1 MNLEFLCQLKNIASI
16 ALGLFGIG
24 IIIGLH
30 EFGHY
35 LFARL
40 FGVRAP
46 SFSIGMGPK
55 LISKKMWGTDF
66 KISAIPL
73 GGYVEIAGMAEIGQG
88 EQKEAKARDAGS
100 FQSKAYW
107 QKALILMGGIIF
119 NFILA
124 FILFIGLYFTGM
136 PKSLYLNPDDI
147 QPIVKA
153 TMAGHPAAEAHW
165 QEGDII
171 HSINNEPTPN
181 ILDVITLLKKYTET
195 PVSITVERNKQKIT
209 HTITPDK
216 TGKIGIEF
224 KAAGYLP
231 PESFIQSI
239 KNGWHLTVDL
249 TKKTFN
255 IFGHLFHKRTT
266 EGLGGPLMLV
276 ATIISSTKEGFSIF
290 LFLLA
295 FISINLGFINL
306 IPLPITD
313 GGQLVFATIEAI
325 IRRPLPEK
333 AVEAIH
339 TISWMLVIALFA
351 FLTFKDS
358 KMLFWEKIKNLLG
371 K

>member
-1 MNLEFLCQLKNIASI
+1 MNLAFLYQLKSIASI

-88 EQKEAKARDAGS
+88 EQKEAKALDKGS
-100 FQSKAYW
+100 FQVKPYW
-107 QKALILMGGIIF
+107 QKALILMGGILF

-124 FILFIGLYFTGM
+124 FIIFIGLYFTGM

-147 QPIVKA
+147 QPIIKTTIVDK
-153 TMAGHPAAEAHW
+153 PAAIA
-165 QEGDII
+165 QLQKGDVIRA
-171 HSINNEPTPN
+171 INNEPTPN
-181 ILDVITLLKKYTET
+181 ILNVLTLLPKYKNATI
-195 PVSITVERNKQKIT
+195 SIIVDRNGQEFTK
-209 HTITPDK
+209 TITPDQN
-216 TGKIGIEF
+216 GKIGIEF
-224 KAAGYLP
+224 KAAGYLTP
-231 PESFIQSI
+231 QSFAQSI
-239 KNGWHLTVDL
+239 KNAWNLTIDL
-249 TKKTFN
+249 TKKTFQV
-255 IFGHLFHKRTT
+255 FARLFRKRTT

-276 ATIISSTKEGFSIF
+276 AQVMANAKEGLSVF

-295 FISINLGFINL
+295 FISINLAFINL

-313 GGQLVFATIEAI
+313 GGQLVFTTIEAI

-339 TISWMLVIALFA
+339 TISWMLVLALFA

-358 KMLFWEKIKNLLG
+358 KMLFWEKIKHLLG